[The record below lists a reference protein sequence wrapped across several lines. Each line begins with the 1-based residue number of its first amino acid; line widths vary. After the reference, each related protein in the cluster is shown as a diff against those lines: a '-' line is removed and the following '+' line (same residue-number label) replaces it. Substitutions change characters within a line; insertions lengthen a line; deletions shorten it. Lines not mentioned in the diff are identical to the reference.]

1 MGAILSCVVAAA
13 APRLFVP
20 PGRDLVPM
28 RSSSL
33 PVERVAL
40 PPAVELKLP
49 LLSEERELRQV
60 PLSTL
65 RGSCFYVVGVLLPLI
80 LSWTRPRTRP
90 VGRRAIR
97 TLTARRA

>member
-13 APRLFVP
+13 APRFFVP

-40 PPAVELKLP
+40 PLAVELKLP

-65 RGSCFYVVGVLLPLI
+65 RGSCFYVAALCFL
-80 LSWTRPRTRP
+80 RP
-90 VGRRAIR
+90 VCAYRRVSEILCIILCAP
-97 TLTARRA
+97 ANSHA